1 MPRADLIVSLVKAGT
16 QGDQQLFHTT
26 VEALA
31 AEERAQHHEKFR
43 VVIGRSQYKL
53 CSEPCREKMREYH
66 EEGNR

>member
-1 MPRADLIVSLVKAGT
+1 MTNTRVRCDWCAGIIEGYSLNNHAFT
-16 QGDQQLFHTT
+16 P
-26 VEALA
+26 
-31 AEERAQHHEKFR
+31 EERAQHHEKFR